1 MKLGFIDYYLDEW
14 HANHYPTLLREL
26 SGGEIEVAYA
36 YAETDAPNG
45 LTTDAWCQ
53 KNNVQ
58 RVNSI
63 AELVAL
69 ADGIIVLAPDNTERH
84 EELCRL
90 PLQSGKRVYVDKT
103 FAPDAATA
111 ARLFRLAQAHGT
123 PCYSTSALRYAA
135 EYQDIDP
142 NTVRA
147 VSSWWPYDFET
158 ESVHQLEPIL
168 TMIHAAPLRVMMHTC
183 PGWYTLTIEFADGRM
198 ATISGFAEN
207 WNFSMQ
213 LALSDAARTIQVQS
227 DYFRGFLQEL
237 VRFFRTGEA
246 RVPHSTTVD
255 IMAVRAAGC
264 RAMTAPGTW
273 VTV

>member
-147 VSSWWPYDFET
+147 VSSWGLMT
-158 ESVHQLEPIL
+158 
-168 TMIHAAPLRVMMHTC
+168 LRPSLST
-183 PGWYTLTIEFADGRM
+183 
-198 ATISGFAEN
+198 S
-207 WNFSMQ
+207 WNRS
-213 LALSDAARTIQVQS
+213 
-227 DYFRGFLQEL
+227 
-237 VRFFRTGEA
+237 
-246 RVPHSTTVD
+246 
-255 IMAVRAAGC
+255 
-264 RAMTAPGTW
+264 
-273 VTV
+273 

>member
-147 VSSWWPYDFET
+147 VSSWGPYDFET

-168 TMIHAAPLRVMMHTC
+168 TMIHAAPPARDDAHLPRLVHPDHRIC
-183 PGWYTLTIEFADGRM
+183 RRAHGDDIRLCGKLEF
-198 ATISGFAEN
+198 
-207 WNFSMQ
+207 
-213 LALSDAARTIQVQS
+213 L
-227 DYFRGFLQEL
+227 
-237 VRFFRTGEA
+237 
-246 RVPHSTTVD
+246 H
-255 IMAVRAAGC
+255 AAGTFGR
-264 RAMTAPGTW
+264 RAHHTGAGGLFLRLSAGACAVFPHG
-273 VTV
+273 